1 MSAASSSQP
10 AMALPWLRPASVS
23 LLALTDDPPDASAI
37 RFDPGLVLHVLRY
50 SRPTPDP
57 KTFALDEA
65 TLCQSGLCETAAALL
80 GEAGD
85 AAPMGSDAHRVGQ
98 RLAHLG
104 SKIATGT
111 GLCSP
116 DAAWV
121 AGLLAP
127 LGQYSG
133 GDDNPLS
140 LARKLLARWR
150 LPAWLQGAV
159 GYLDLPL
166 DEAQGLGGHRG
177 LNRVLRA
184 AIRFTSTDTFPK
196 FAREA
201 DEELDGI
208 AERYSRELPAYVE
221 VPDTAE
227 SELLPRLLR
236 TTARARS
243 RSAQSWIAPLEDRID
258 HLVGQLAEARLDF
271 DHRLRDAKL
280 EALSEFAA
288 GASHEFNNPLAVIS
302 GNTQW
307 LKAREA
313 DPDKAAH
320 LGTILRQTQRIHDLL
335 TGTRQFSSPSAAKP
349 GVHSVEAL
357 LARVQ
362 RDFQS
367 EADTLGIRIEV
378 ASQAATFL
386 HVDGDQ
392 IRTAVAHLIRNAL
405 KAAERGGWIKL
416 TSATVGSAVTIS
428 IEDSGPGVSGDAQEH
443 LFDPFF
449 SGRSAGR
456 GRGLGLPIAWALARN
471 NGGDVRW
478 DVAHPTRFALSL
490 PVREVPSRQVA

>member
-1 MSAASSSQP
+1 MSTVSSSQP
-10 AMALPWLRPASVS
+10 AMALPWLRPASAS
-23 LLALTDDPPDASAI
+23 LLALTDHPPDAGAI
-37 RFDPGLVLHVLRY
+37 RLDPGLVLHVLRY

-57 KTFALDEA
+57 TTFALDEA
-65 TLCQSGLCETAAALL
+65 TLCQPGLCETAAALL
-80 GEAGD
+80 GEVPVQF
-85 AAPMGSDAHRVGQ
+85 PMNSDANELGQ
-98 RLAHLG
+98 RLGHLA
-104 SKIATGT
+104 SKLAEETA
-111 GLCSP
+111 LCSP
-116 DAAWV
+116 DAAWT

-127 LGQYSG
+127 LGQYCG
-133 GDDNPLS
+133 VEDNPLCA
-140 LARKLLARWR
+140 ARKLLARWR
-150 LPAWLQGAV
+150 LPVWLQTAV

-184 AIRFTSTDTFPK
+184 AIRSSPCDTFPK

-201 DEELDGI
+201 DEEFDGI
-208 AERYSRELPAYVE
+208 AARLSHGLPAFVE
-221 VPDTAE
+221 VSHGAE

-302 GNTQW
+302 GNAQW
-307 LKAREA
+307 LKAREP
-313 DPDKAAH
+313 DPVKAGH
-320 LGTILRQTQRIHDLL
+320 LGTILRQTQRVHDLL

-357 LARVQ
+357 LDRVNRELQ
-362 RDFQS
+362 L
-367 EADTLGIRIEV
+367 EADALGIRIEV
-378 ASQAATFL
+378 ASDAPAFL
-386 HVDGDQ
+386 HADGEQ
-392 IRTAVAHLIRNAL
+392 IRTALSHLMRNAIE
-405 KAAERGGWIKL
+405 AAGRGGWVKL
-416 TSATVGSAVTIS
+416 AATAVGSAIGIS
-428 IEDSGPGVSGDAQEH
+428 VEDSGSGPDEEAREH

-478 DVAHPTRFALSL
+478 DAAHPTRFTLSL
-490 PVREVPSRQVA
+490 PLRETPSRQAA